1 MAKIK
6 WLGHA
11 AFQITTAQGQHIYID
26 PWLEGNPSCP
36 VAKEDLEPAD
46 LVLVTHDHH
55 DHLGDAAA
63 LLEEGG
69 AVAAGQPELIG
80 QLEEAGVPTEKL
92 VGMNIGGSLEA
103 AGVVVTM
110 TQAFHSAAQGTP
122 VGYILTLPE
131 GTVIYHAGDT
141 GIFGD
146 MELLGELYDID
157 VALLPIGSVFTMD
170 PHQAAMAVELL
181 SPQLVIPMHYG
192 TFPALVQ
199 DADEFT
205 QLVGER
211 TPEVKVIALEP
222 GAKWEF

>member
-80 QLEEAGVPTEKL
+80 QLEEAGVPTENP
-92 VGMNIGGSLEA
+92 VGMNIGSAEA
-103 AGVVVTM
+103 AGGGDHDPGLS
-110 TQAFHSAAQGTP
+110 FRRP
-122 VGYILTLPE
+122 GYTRRLYFNPAGGRYLPC
-131 GTVIYHAGDT
+131 
-141 GIFGD
+141 
-146 MELLGELYDID
+146 
-157 VALLPIGSVFTMD
+157 
-170 PHQAAMAVELL
+170 
-181 SPQLVIPMHYG
+181 
-192 TFPALVQ
+192 
-199 DADEFT
+199 
-205 QLVGER
+205 R
-211 TPEVKVIALEP
+211 
-222 GAKWEF
+222 